1 MKWLIKGE
9 HCIIFMSCFIFRLTY
24 GIYYLGSQ
32 SLIPVSRIKNIF
44 HGAFLFEI
52 RESPHFA
59 FLVSLPLDVVK
70 GCHTSVTS
78 ISVIVMF
85 DNVVCVY

>member
-9 HCIIFMSCFIFRLTY
+9 HCIIFMSCFYFSVNLWHLLFGVTE
-24 GIYYLGSQ
+24 LNSCLKNQ
-32 SLIPVSRIKNIF
+32 NIF
-44 HGAFLFEI
+44 HGAFLF

-70 GCHTSVTS
+70 GCHTFVTS